1 MLQANFN
8 DLEVLKM
15 AMSMED
21 EGMEFYNSLA
31 EKAQG
36 EVKDFLLLAAAQ
48 EKVHKETFLKLY
60 NELTSKLGNIDDIYL
75 FEEETSAY
83 LRSLIENEVFDKR
96 NNPEKDN
103 LEKDNLDLKASID
116 SAVKAESKT
125 VALYTKMYEGSKY
138 DEVKEVLKV
147 LIEEEKDHVK
157 YFSKFY
163 EQL

>member
-21 EGMEFYNSLA
+21 EGMEFYNNLA

-36 EVKDFLLLAAAQ
+36 EVRDFLLHAAAQ

-60 NELTSKLGNIDDIYL
+60 NELTAKLGNIDDIYL

-96 NNPEKDN
+96 NNS
-103 LEKDNLDLKASID
+103 EKDNLDLKASID

>member
-8 DLEVLKM
+8 DLEVLKI

-21 EGMEFYNSLA
+21 EGMEFYNKTA
-31 EKAQG
+31 EKASG
-36 EVKDFLLLAAAQ
+36 EVKDFLLHAAAQ
-48 EKVHKETFLKLY
+48 EKVHKEKFLKLY
-60 NELTSKLGNIDDIYL
+60 SELVEKLGNIDDIYL

-83 LRSLIENEVFDKR
+83 LRALIENEVFNK
-96 NNPEKDN
+96 KDN
-103 LEKDNLDLKASID
+103 SNEVSQSLKAAID
-116 SAVKAESKT
+116 SAVKAESRT
-125 VALYTKMYEGSKY
+125 VAMYTKMYEGSKY
-138 DEVKEVLKV
+138 QEVKEVLAV